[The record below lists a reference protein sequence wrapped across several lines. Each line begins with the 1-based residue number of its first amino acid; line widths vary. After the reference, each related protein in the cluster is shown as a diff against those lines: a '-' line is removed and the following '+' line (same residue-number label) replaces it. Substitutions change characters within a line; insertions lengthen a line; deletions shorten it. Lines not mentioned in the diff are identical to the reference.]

1 MHGDAS
7 EGMIKWDG
15 LDDAVIGKST
25 SGQLVYD
32 INKVIHVFMDRD
44 GMDYEE
50 ANDFFWFNVE
60 GSRSNDNPD
69 SPIHVFVGEVEELL

>member
-1 MHGDAS
+1 
-7 EGMIKWDG
+7 MIKWDG

-32 INKVIHVFMDRD
+32 VDKVIHVFMDRD
-44 GMDYEE
+44 GMDYQE

-60 GSRSNDNPD
+60 ESRMNDG
-69 SPIHVFVGEVEELL
+69 PIHVFVGEVEELL